1 VSMAAFGVPVVP
13 PVYCRAM
20 RLFFGVIAGCGG
32 LGCVASISCLNSWTW
47 ASVGISCFGTLP
59 SRLPITRLVVGR
71 YSPMLAAMRFLS
83 LVFSLIFWTMGW
95 SRSR

>member
-13 PVYCRAM
+13 PVYCRATM
-20 RLFFGVIAGCGG
+20 SFFGVIAACGG
-32 LGCVASISCLNSWTW
+32 LGCVASISCLNLWVPV
-47 ASVGISCFGTLP
+47 SVGISCFGTLP
-59 SRLPITRLVVGR
+59 IRLPIMRLVVGR

-83 LVFSLIFWTMGW
+83 LVLARTALTMGW